1 MGHGVFRSPGAAG
14 VAALLLMSTAAGPTA
29 AQDVS
34 TRSTAAAPPAEVI
47 TLGADTEIFR
57 DDFGIAGTWGVSEND
72 AGSVQYADGG
82 LRFTTTAV
90 PNTRWSWLDL
100 EAMAPVLW
108 VRAAVEMASNGG
120 AAGSMCLTSGTS
132 PTLLFGIVNTEA
144 EWVVGRATG
153 SEMAVIARGQLPAS
167 IDLTQGGTAI
177 VSLECAMTGTSGV
190 RVAVWVDGVNV
201 ADVSVPDAS
210 GPFSG
215 PGLYGEG
222 YVEGFAVTLD
232 DVVVAT
238 GTTYAP
244 LMRNP
249 QGPPPLPLA
258 SPAPTSP
265 TPDGPVPNPSAAASL
280 APTDELLRHVPTA
293 FAGRCAPSDADP
305 ANGLMASVLCD
316 PAGEIASA
324 AYFRYDSVEALE
336 TAFAALLADDSAVT
350 EGTDC
355 SVGPALVDYTI
366 GDQPGGRLAC
376 YLNDGTAVALWT
388 NPGLLMMAIGADA
401 SADFGKLFAWW
412 QDAGPLP

>member
-100 EAMAPVLW
+100 EAMTPVLW

-144 EWVVGRATG
+144 EWVVGRATD
-153 SEMAVIARGQLPAS
+153 SEMAVLARGQLPTS

-244 LMRNP
+244 LMRSP
-249 QGPPPLPLA
+249 QGPPPLPAA
-258 SPAPTSP
+258 SPLPTSP
-265 TPDGPVPNPSAAASL
+265 APDGPVPNPSAAASL

-293 FAGRCAPSDADP
+293 FAGGCAPSDADP
-305 ANGLMASVLCD
+305 VNGLAAAVLCD

-336 TAFAALLADDSAVT
+336 TAFAAVLADDSAVT

-355 SVGPALVDYTI
+355 SVGPTLVDYTI

-401 SADFGKLFAWW
+401 SGDFGKLFAWW

>member
-1 MGHGVFRSPGAAG
+1 
-14 VAALLLMSTAAGPTA
+14 
-29 AQDVS
+29 VS
-34 TRSTAAAPPAEVI
+34 TQSAAAAPPPEVI
-47 TLGADTEIFR
+47 TLGADTEIYR
-57 DDFGIAGTWGVSEND
+57 DDFGIAGTWGVSEDD
-72 AGSVQYADGG
+72 AGSIQYADGG
-82 LRFTTTAV
+82 LRFTTTAL

-120 AAGSMCLTSGTS
+120 AAGPMCLTSGS
-132 PTLLFGIVNTEA
+132 APSLLFGIVNTEA
-144 EWVVGRATG
+144 EWVVGRTADPNV
-153 SEMAVIARGQLPAS
+153 AVLARGPLPAS

-177 VSLECAMTGTSGV
+177 ISIECAMTGASGV

-232 DVVVAT
+232 DIVVAS
-238 GTTYAP
+238 GATYGP
-244 LMRNP
+244 LMRSP
-249 QGPPPLPLA
+249 QGPQPLPPA
-258 SPAPTSP
+258 SPAP
-265 TPDGPVPNPSAAASL
+265 DGPAPNPSAAASL
-280 APTDELLRHVPTA
+280 ALTDELLRHVPSA
-293 FAGRCAPSDADP
+293 FAGGCAPSDADP
-305 ANGLMASVLCD
+305 ANGLTASVLCD
-316 PAGEIASA
+316 LSGEIASA
-324 AYFRYDSVEALE
+324 AYFQYDSVEALE
-336 TAFAALLADDSAVT
+336 TAFAAVLADDNAGT

-376 YLNDGTAVALWT
+376 YLNDGSAVALWT
-388 NPGLLMMAIGADA
+388 NPGLIMMAIGAEA
-401 SADFGKLFAWW
+401 SGDFGKLFTWW